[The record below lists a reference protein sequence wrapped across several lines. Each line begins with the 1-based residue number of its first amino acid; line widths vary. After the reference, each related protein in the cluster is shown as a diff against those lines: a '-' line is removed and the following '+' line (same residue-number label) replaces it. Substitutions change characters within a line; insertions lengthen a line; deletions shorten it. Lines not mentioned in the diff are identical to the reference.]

1 MAYGAVSYAPAL
13 PQGSIQQTAT
23 VSGTS
28 LSSASYVAV
37 TVPVMFRLVRVT
49 SRKSAGTG
57 TTGQPR
63 LTRDTGGATVVYQAS
78 SAMTYTTGCDEVP
91 SVPVPISAP
100 TGVLYY
106 WPMPNSAVADHT
118 IADELLILGGLG

>member
-1 MAYGAVSYAPAL
+1 MAYDPST
-13 PQGSIQQTAT
+13 QTSDSGRSGEPRAIT

-37 TVPVMFRLVRVT
+37 TVPLLFRLVRVT

>member
-1 MAYGAVSYAPAL
+1 MAYG
-13 PQGSIQQTAT
+13 TATQSNDGGRLVGPRTIT
-23 VSGTS
+23 VSGSS
-28 LSSASYVAV
+28 LSSASYVE
-37 TVPVMFRLVRVT
+37 VPVPLMFRLLRVT

-78 SAMTYTTGCDEVP
+78 SAMVYTAGCDEVP
-91 SVPVPISAP
+91 SAPVPISAP
-100 TGVLYY
+100 DGVLYY

-118 IADELLILGGLG
+118 IADEILILGGWG